1 MNSSI
6 INNNRTFGLEF
17 ELGYP
22 SEANY
27 ISLILDNINALE
39 RFRDYEYDDD
49 EELNAEDPSREA
61 RVKKEYNLVIS
72 RKHPKTD
79 YYTDIVYFLFN
90 FLQKYYYFRDFADP
104 EHPDTYELM
113 RVILDSRGFKGWD
126 VHLDSSIKKLKLSME
141 IVTPPLMFSPDSI
154 GQVTRFCNWMQK
166 YAMVNDTTG
175 LHCHV
180 DAREFKEVPA
190 KFTERLVLA
199 LFHYKSLE
207 PVFDNLVMA
216 QRRGNE
222 AYFAQSGPEIER
234 LLSIYKNAIV
244 DKNAY
249 ADELITMFQDE
260 RYFKLNLHSLEKHGT
275 LEFRQMHGTLNPIL
289 VKNWVTIC
297 VSFVNMILS
306 TEHLFLDLFSKL
318 NKELAANQQSSS
330 TLPRERID
338 HMIESGEQFYTVG
351 IPSVIAVAIRNA
363 FYPSSPSGGDT
374 VESKNASFVYNKI
387 ATAKP
392 PQLGLSYVGFIEDKQ
407 LYRWY
412 LDLTKIK
419 SWMDQVSGQ
428 ALPDTVFQALLQR
441 VKNGIRRY
449 YNDPENIY
457 VEAADDLETPKLVAI
472 SMTENILN
480 NRFGRFETIDRLSN
494 RRAKDNQTIN
504 RVGQDFKQTQ
514 YDLAKNTPGIN
525 KSRAIAQARRQTER
539 RPLAEDYLDEIEL
552 F

>member
-1 MNSSI
+1 MTD
-6 INNNRTFGLEF
+6 NNNTNTRTFGLEF

-22 SEANY
+22 DPSSFIY
-27 ISLILDNINALE
+27 LVLDNINALE
-39 RFRDYEYDDD
+39 QFRDYSYDDD
-49 EELNAEDPSREA
+49 EELNAEDPSREK
-61 RVKKEYNLVIS
+61 RVKDIYNL
-72 RKHPKTD
+72 
-79 YYTDIVYFLFN
+79 IVSKKYHKKEIYEDWSTFCWQFLS
-90 FLQKYYYFRDFADP
+90 KYYYFRGFMDS
-104 EHPDTYELM
+104 EKPDTYEVM
-113 RVILDSRGFKGWD
+113 REILDSRGFKGWQ
-126 VHLDSSIKKLKLSME
+126 VHSDLSIKKMNNPME
-141 IVTPPLMFSPDSI
+141 IVTPPLMFGPDSI
-154 GQVTRFCNWMQK
+154 NQVTRFCNWMQK
-166 YAMVNDTTG
+166 YANVNETTG

-180 DAREFKEVPA
+180 DAREFKQVPA

-216 QRRGNE
+216 QRRGNA
-222 AYFAQSGPEIER
+222 AYYAQSGPEIER
-234 LLSIYKNAIV
+234 LLSIYKTAIV

-249 ADELITMFQDE
+249 AEDLVTMFQDE

-297 VSFVNMILS
+297 VSFVNMVLS

-318 NKELAANQQSSS
+318 NKELEANKQ
-330 TLPRERID
+330 TGVALPRERID
-338 HMIESGEQFYTVG
+338 HMIESGEQYYTVG
-351 IPSVIAVAIRNA
+351 IPSLIKSALSNA
-363 FYPSSPSGGDT
+363 FYPSSPTGADT

-412 LDLTKIK
+412 MDLTIIK

-428 ALPDTVFQALLQR
+428 VLPDTVFQALFQR

-457 VEAADDLETPKLVAI
+457 VEAADDLETPKLIAI
-472 SMTENILN
+472 SMTEEILN
-480 NRFGRFETIDRLSN
+480 DRFGRLQTIDRLSN
-494 RRAKDNQTIN
+494 RRTKDNQTIN
-504 RVGQDFKQTQ
+504 RVGQDFKQAQ
-514 YDLAKNTPGIN
+514 YNLTKTTPGIS

-539 RPLAEDYLDEIEL
+539 RPLAETEEI
-552 F
+552 